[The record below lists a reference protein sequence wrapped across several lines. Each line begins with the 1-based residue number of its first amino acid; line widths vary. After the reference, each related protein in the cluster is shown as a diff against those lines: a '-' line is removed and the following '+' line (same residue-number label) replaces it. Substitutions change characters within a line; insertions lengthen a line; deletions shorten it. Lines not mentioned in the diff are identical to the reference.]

1 MKNAST
7 MKSEI
12 KLTYKKANIQFAIEI
27 SPPKE
32 GDGDKSK
39 AETLLRISVKD
50 AAGKKGL
57 AFTEDCSS
65 VLADFVGGF
74 VRWLSTLGVTASSN
88 GGEITGS
95 FHPDYDVHNLIKA
108 SGGVCEMIEQRFSL
122 YQNSILA

>member
-1 MKNAST
+1 MKNEST

-27 SPPKE
+27 SQPKE
-32 GDGDKSK
+32 GDGAKSK

-108 SGGVCEMIEQRFSL
+108 SGAVCEMIEQRFSL
-122 YQNSILA
+122 YPNSILA